1 VATGRKGGRPL
12 GVQVYVPGRRRRG
25 LVESAILVMVLVA
38 FARLHAVVAQD
49 AAAATAHAHAVQSLE
64 RGLHLDIEL
73 TTNRWLAQH
82 EALIGPAVLLYRLY
96 YAILLGVLVW
106 VFFGH
111 PDIYLRARRTF
122 VAMTGL
128 ALLVFWVLPTSPPRF
143 ALPGVV
149 DIIAEHD
156 ILATHAGRSANGS
169 VDLTAM
175 PSLHVGWSAWCA
187 YVAWSAGRGSHPR
200 LALLAWLFPLAMAAD
215 VLGTGNHYVLDV
227 GGSAVLL
234 AASIAVATWWARLVD
249 RVFRPP
255 DRGVA
260 ARGQGAQTVMG
271 GPGDPRVRGLASSDG
286 ERERG
291 GAPGDG

>member
-1 VATGRKGGRPL
+1 MATEPKGARRL
-12 GVQVYVPGRRRRG
+12 GVRVHVLGRGRRG
-25 LVESAILVMVLVA
+25 LVETAIWVLVLVV

-49 AAAATAHAHAVQSLE
+49 VVAATAHAHAVQLLE
-64 RGLHLDIEL
+64 RGVHLDIEL

-82 EALIGPAVLLYRLY
+82 EGFIPPAVLLYRLY
-96 YAILLGVLVW
+96 YAVLLGVLIW

-122 VAMTGL
+122 LAMTGL

-149 DIIAEHD
+149 DIVIEHD
-156 ILATHAGRSANGS
+156 ILTTHAERAADGSA
-169 VDLTAM
+169 DLTAM

-187 YVAWSAGRGSHPR
+187 YVAWSAVRRSHPR

-234 AASIAVATWWARLVD
+234 SVSIAVATGWARLVD
-249 RVFRPP
+249 RRS
-255 DRGVA
+255 
-260 ARGQGAQTVMG
+260 GATVM
-271 GPGDPRVRGLASSDG
+271 P
-286 ERERG
+286 
-291 GAPGDG
+291 